1 MPRCAPLSRAPLSHA
16 PDLRASVSARV
27 EGGMHKFLYPGGD
40 GELVPPSQPTQEP
53 VATLQA
59 VPSDLGDEGADRAD
73 PPEDARWADDTRS
86 PRGTQEAR
94 ENWRPQEARAMF
106 ESLGGGA
113 RRPQSRRASGASHD
127 LRYDEWAPAKRARTY
142 VLQKPP
148 PPVRGAGSP
157 MGGCVVH
164 FPDGLKPHVPQK
176 ITMSKILA
184 SLTKRQNALIESPTG
199 TGKSLALLCSALAW
213 HESRKVE
220 VEAENVKIR
229 ARNLEEH
236 RLWSARIAT
245 RREARVAAEAEASS
259 DRLRPPRA
267 APLDPVA
274 VAAAAALERELD
286 AAMATTSPVGKG
298 KTKTKDE
305 RFEAALATALGDTHE
320 ARGDGVFVPKS
331 EPATESDSKPA
342 VVGANVSVHVLRNED
357 VDGVDAHTATAAK
370 MEKMEVE
377 ASNPGPK
384 GEGDASSAFG
394 AEGPLSAPR
403 SIPELK
409 PPRVYLCSRT
419 HSQLHQLVRELKRTP
434 YRPRYAILGSRR
446 QYCPIK
452 KSDEECQEL
461 TKDKFRKPT
470 ETQCGW
476 FNKQGSLLAELD
488 HAGIWDME
496 DLAEAA
502 SVTQGCQFFA
512 MKELHK
518 TAELVLCPYNYI
530 FDANIRGA
538 LEIDLSNAA
547 VVIDEGHNVE
557 DVCRDGASAEV
568 TLEALEAAANE
579 LADVAK
585 YYPDDAPKALRV
597 VRPLASWL
605 KRTLDDAAA
614 EWRGGTRRRNFTH
627 GPVVAGP
634 GDVLWKGEECVRPV
648 LAALGPKTTSVDE
661 PALRAHAVRT
671 VADGAAASA
680 FDGTL
685 VRSITATGSKFG
697 LSALATCNKVC
708 EGLLLML
715 ENAKDYAA
723 CACADVERPGEGSG
737 SGGGY
742 RRDAK
747 PGLAL
752 WCLRPAVAFR
762 PVAKQALCVIV
773 TSGTLSPTDSLEGE
787 LGVPFPVKVE
797 APHIVPRR
805 QILVEATD
813 ALGDFTAKT
822 QESDGV
828 ARNLGNLLLRYVP
841 IVPGGV
847 LVFLP
852 KYSLVERVMDE
863 WAADGTLERLEAHK
877 RVVAEE
883 RGADTLAPTLE
894 TFREAVASGAGA
906 LFLAVYRGKVS
917 EGLDFKDEN
926 ARAVFCVGIPFPSLG
941 DVKVKLK
948 REYNSTAYARSSGML
963 PGGDWYQHQAFRAY
977 NQALGRCVR
986 HQHDYAAIFMVDARF
1001 CRSEEAARNRGMV
1014 SKWMRHLVQHFHS
1027 ARESAGT
1034 AAEFFEALGANPPG
1048 KAADEGEKKE
1058 TDEKRGVGVEA

>member
-1 MPRCAPLSRAPLSHA
+1 
-16 PDLRASVSARV
+16 
-27 EGGMHKFLYPGGD
+27 
-40 GELVPPSQPTQEP
+40 
-53 VATLQA
+53 
-59 VPSDLGDEGADRAD
+59 
-73 PPEDARWADDTRS
+73 
-86 PRGTQEAR
+86 
-94 ENWRPQEARAMF
+94 
-106 ESLGGGA
+106 
-113 RRPQSRRASGASHD
+113 
-127 LRYDEWAPAKRARTY
+127 
-142 VLQKPP
+142 
-148 PPVRGAGSP
+148 

-229 ARNLEEH
+229 AQNLEEH
-236 RLWSARIAT
+236 T
-245 RREARVAAEAEASS
+245 RWLARVAARRGARAAAQAGPSAE
-259 DRLRPPRA
+259 RPVPPRA
-267 APLDPVA
+267 APSDPVA
-274 VAAAAALERELD
+274 AAAAAALEREP
-286 AAMATTSPVGKG
+286 TPRWRRRHRGEEEK
-298 KTKTKDE
+298 KNE
-305 RFEAALATALGDTHE
+305 RFEAALSTALGDTHE
-320 ARGDGVFVPKS
+320 ALADGVFVPKS
-331 EPATESDSKPA
+331 EPAAESDAKPA
-342 VVGANVSVHVLRNED
+342 AIAPNASVHVLRNDYEN
-357 VDGVDAHTATAAK
+357 DAILHAAVAAMK
-370 MEKMEVE
+370 EGE
-377 ASNPGPK
+377 ALNPGPNVDGYALYGDAAIGSAK
-384 GEGDASSAFG
+384 VEGDASSALEV
-394 AEGPLSAPR
+394 EGPVPAPR

-502 SVTQGCQFFA
+502 SATQGCQFFA

-557 DVCRDGASAEV
+557 DVCRDGASVEV

-614 EWRGGTRRRNFTH
+614 EWRGGNRRRNFTN

-634 GDVLWKGEECVRPV
+634 GDVMWKGEECVRPV

-661 PALRAHAVRT
+661 AASRAHAVRT

-680 FDGTL
+680 FDGAL

-697 LSALATCNKVC
+697 LSALATCHTVC
-708 EGLLLML
+708 EGVLLML
-715 ENAKDYAA
+715 ENAGEYAA
-723 CACADVERPGEGSG
+723 CACADIERRGEGSAG
-737 SGGGY
+737 VGGGA
-742 RRDAK
+742 RVGETPSPDSR
-747 PGLAL
+747 L
-752 WCLRPAVAFR
+752 WCLARRWRF
-762 PVAKQALCVIV
+762 
-773 TSGTLSPTDSLEGE
+773 
-787 LGVPFPVKVE
+787 
-797 APHIVPRR
+797 AP
-805 QILVEATD
+805 
-813 ALGDFTAKT
+813 
-822 QESDGV
+822 S
-828 ARNLGNLLLRYVP
+828 
-841 IVPGGV
+841 
-847 LVFLP
+847 
-852 KYSLVERVMDE
+852 
-863 WAADGTLERLEAHK
+863 
-877 RVVAEE
+877 
-883 RGADTLAPTLE
+883 
-894 TFREAVASGAGA
+894 
-906 LFLAVYRGKVS
+906 
-917 EGLDFKDEN
+917 
-926 ARAVFCVGIPFPSLG
+926 
-941 DVKVKLK
+941 
-948 REYNSTAYARSSGML
+948 
-963 PGGDWYQHQAFRAY
+963 
-977 NQALGRCVR
+977 
-986 HQHDYAAIFMVDARF
+986 
-1001 CRSEEAARNRGMV
+1001 RNRRCA
-1014 SKWMRHLVQHFHS
+1014 SSSR
-1027 ARESAGT
+1027 
-1034 AAEFFEALGANPPG
+1034 
-1048 KAADEGEKKE
+1048 
-1058 TDEKRGVGVEA
+1058 VGR

>member
-1 MPRCAPLSRAPLSHA
+1 
-16 PDLRASVSARV
+16 
-27 EGGMHKFLYPGGD
+27 MHKFLYPGGD
-40 GELVPPSQPTQEP
+40 GELVPPSQSTQEP

-59 VPSDLGDEGADRAD
+59 VPGDLGEGADRAD
-73 PPEDARWADDTRS
+73 LPPEDARWADDTRS

-106 ESLGGGA
+106 GPLGGGV
-113 RRPQSRRASGASHD
+113 RGPQSRRASGASHD

-142 VLQKPP
+142 VLPKPP
-148 PPVRGAGSP
+148 PPVRGAGAP

-229 ARNLEEH
+229 AQNLEEH
-236 RLWSARIAT
+236 T
-245 RREARVAAEAEASS
+245 RWLARVAARRGARAAAQAGPSAE
-259 DRLRPPRA
+259 RPVPPRA
-267 APLDPVA
+267 APSDPVA

-286 AAMATTSPVGKG
+286 AAMATTSPRGRGKQ
-298 KTKTKDE
+298 KNE
-305 RFEAALATALGDTHE
+305 RFEAALSTALGDTHE
-320 ARGDGVFVPKS
+320 ALADGVFVPKS
-331 EPATESDSKPA
+331 EPAAESDAKPA
-342 VVGANVSVHVLRNED
+342 AIAPNVSVHVLRNED
-357 VDGVDAHTATAAK
+357 ENDANLHAAVAAK
-370 MEKMEVE
+370 KEGE
-377 ASNPGPK
+377 ALNPGPNVDGNALYGDAAIGSAK
-384 GEGDASSAFG
+384 VEGDASSALEV
-394 AEGPLSAPR
+394 EGPVPAPR

-502 SVTQGCQFFA
+502 SATQGCQFFA

-557 DVCRDGASAEV
+557 DVCRDGASVEV

-614 EWRGGTRRRNFTH
+614 EWRGGNRRRNFTN

-634 GDVLWKGEECVRPV
+634 GDVMWKGEECVRPV
-648 LAALGPKTTSVDE
+648 LAALGPKTTSVNE
-661 PALRAHAVRT
+661 AASRAHAVRT

-680 FDGTL
+680 FDGAL

-697 LSALATCNKVC
+697 LSALATCHTVC
-708 EGLLLML
+708 EGVLLML
-715 ENAKDYAA
+715 ENAGEYAA
-723 CACADVERPGEGSG
+723 CACADIERPGEGSAG
-737 SGGGY
+737 VGGGGAR

-828 ARNLGNLLLRYVP
+828 ARNLGNVLLRYVP

-852 KYSLVERVMDE
+852 KYSLVERVMGK

-894 TFREAVASGAGA
+894 TFRDAVASGAGA

-941 DVKVKLK
+941 DVKVRLK
-948 REYNSTAYARSSGML
+948 REFNSTARARSSGML

-1014 SKWMRHLVQHFHS
+1014 SKWMRNLVQHFHS

-1034 AAEFFEALGANPPG
+1034 TAEFFEALGANPPG
-1048 KAADEGEKKE
+1048 KTAEQGEKKE
-1058 TDEKRGVGVEA
+1058 TDEKRGVKVEA